1 LFAGWNEIHPERFG
15 PRADASEK
23 AIQIKAMAMIRSSI
37 ACCFI
42 TWTLTIA
49 AQAQGYP
56 PDGPNI
62 PSIAQSED
70 ASGASGQD
78 LPNPPPP
85 NAPDKESIWNLK
97 VEGFDDNQGR
107 PIYQPL
113 VVNQNGR
120 EILYLG
126 NLAGSIVNPLTKQV
140 EANGTSIVDVTDVHH
155 TKFLFHIPGPPGNVG
170 NAGAQMV
177 RVCSG
182 DVLPHGEKG
191 KWYLLRAYG
200 NVGPDEA
207 HQIWDVTDP
216 AQPVFITT
224 VVSGLSNTHKS
235 WWECDTGIA
244 YLVAG
249 SKADGWHQSGSAQHL
264 KIYDLSDPRQPKYIR
279 DFGLVGQ
286 QPDADVATAKSCTA
300 APGPNCY
307 EGNKNPP
314 SGVHGPVSMGPAVN
328 RVYMPYG
335 VAADGVIQILDRQK
349 LLAGCTVPTASAQCA
364 ERPTQAD
371 LLYPQVG
378 VIAMNSENGGHSAM
392 PVLNVPMPEQQA
404 HFADGTPQSKNLLIV
419 SSEDTANNCHGQQP
433 HEAWILDITDEAAP
447 WPMAT
452 LNVPPEP
459 GDFCERGARFG
470 AHAVTEAIY
479 PPYYG
484 KIIGVSW
491 FNGGTRLW
499 DIRDPRNPK
508 PIAYYIQALNE
519 NTTASCSTINGKS
532 TCQKGTS
539 NDYVEFDDRGY
550 IYAADR
556 AGSGVTILSLAG
568 DALKVVAPPTK
579 QTP

>member
-1 LFAGWNEIHPERFG
+1 
-15 PRADASEK
+15 
-23 AIQIKAMAMIRSSI
+23 MIRGLASI
-37 ACCFI
+37 P
-42 TWTLTIA
+42 LIA
-49 AQAQGYP
+49 FALATPAFAQAYP

-62 PSIAQSED
+62 PSIAISEEG
-70 ASGASGQD
+70 SHD
-78 LPNPPPP
+78 LNLQAPPPP
-85 NAPDKESIWNLK
+85 KGWDQESAWNIK
-97 VEGFDDNQGR
+97 VEGFNDNQGR

-113 VVNQNGR
+113 IVNQNGR

-126 NLAGSIVNPLTKQV
+126 NLAGNLLNPLTGKA
-140 EANGTSIVDVTDVHH
+140 EPNGTSIIDVTDVKHA
-155 TKFLFHIPGPPGNVG
+155 KYLFHIPGPPGDVG

-216 AQPVFITT
+216 AKPTLLTT
-224 VVSGLSNTHKS
+224 IVSGLSNTHKN

-249 SKADGWHQSGSAQHL
+249 SKSDGWHQSGSAQHL
-264 KIYDLSDPRQPKYIR
+264 KIYDLSDPKAPVYIR

-286 QPDADVATAKSCTA
+286 QPDADIATAKSCEA

-307 EGNKNPP
+307 EGIKNPP
-314 SGVHGPVSMGPAVN
+314 GGVHGPISMGTTVN
-328 RVYMPYG
+328 RIYLPYG
-335 VAADGVIQILDRQK
+335 VGENGVIQIVDRQK
-349 LLAGCTVPTASAQCA
+349 LLSGCTLPTASPNCAQS
-364 ERPTQAD
+364 PTQAE

-378 VIAMNSENGGHSAM
+378 FVTMNPDNGGHSAM
-392 PVLNVPMPEQQA
+392 PILGVPMWQEQ
-404 HFADGTPQSKNLLIV
+404 HNYADGSWQKKNLLII
-419 SSEDTANNCHGQQP
+419 SSESTANNCLGQAP
-433 HEAWILDITDEAAP
+433 HEAWILDITNDATP
-447 WPMAT
+447 WPIAT
-452 LNVPPEP
+452 LNVPQYP
-459 GDFCERGARFG
+459 GDFCRKGARFG

-491 FNGGTRLW
+491 FNAGARIW
-499 DIRDPRNPK
+499 DIRDPKNPK
-508 PIAYYIQALNE
+508 PIAYYIQAPNANTIASCATIDGVAHCQ
-519 NTTASCSTINGKS
+519 NTTM
-532 TCQKGTS
+532 

-556 AGSGVTILSLAG
+556 AGSGVTILSLTG
-568 DALKVVAPPTK
+568 DALKSFRPADPLLPAQK
-579 QTP
+579 H

>member
-1 LFAGWNEIHPERFG
+1 MFRHLGLSLLITLA
-15 PRADASEK
+15 AASH
-23 AIQIKAMAMIRSSI
+23 AMA
-37 ACCFI
+37 
-42 TWTLTIA
+42 
-49 AQAQGYP
+49 QAFP
-56 PDGPNI
+56 PDGPDI
-62 PSIAQSED
+62 PAVTNTED
-70 ASGASGQD
+70 ASGAYGQD
-78 LPNPPPP
+78 QQQPPPP
-85 NAPDKESIWNLK
+85 NAWDKESIWNMK
-97 VEGFDDNQGR
+97 VEGFNDNQGR

-113 VVNQNGR
+113 VVNQDGR

-126 NLAGSIVNPLTKQV
+126 NLAGDLINPLTGKV
-140 EANGTSIVDVTDVHH
+140 EPNGTSIIDVTDVSH
-155 TKFLFHIPGPPGNVG
+155 TKFLFHIPGPPGTVG

-182 DVLPHGEKG
+182 SVLPHGEKG

-216 AQPVFITT
+216 AAPKLLTT

-249 SKADGWHQSGSAQHL
+249 SKSDGWHQSGSLQHL
-264 KIYDLSDPRQPKYIR
+264 KIYDLSDPTKPVYIR

-286 QPDADVATAKSCTA
+286 QPDADIATAQPCA
-300 APGPNCY
+300 NAPGPNCY
-307 EGNKNPP
+307 EGSKNPP
-314 SGVHGPVSMGPAVN
+314 GGIHGPISMGQTVN

-335 VAADGVIQILDRQK
+335 VGTDGVIQIVDRQK
-349 LLAGCTVPTASAQCA
+349 LLVGCTIATASPHCA
-364 ERPTQAD
+364 TDPTQAD

-378 VIAMNSENGGHSAM
+378 FVAMNPENGGHSAM
-392 PVLNVPMPEQQA
+392 PVLGVPMPEQQA
-404 HFADGTPQSKNLLIV
+404 HYADGTPQRKNLLII
-419 SSEDTANNCHGQQP
+419 SSEQTANNCFGQQP
-433 HEAWILDITDEAAP
+433 REAWILDITNEATP

-452 LNVPPEP
+452 LNVPPFP
-459 GDFCERGARFG
+459 GDFCSKGARLG

-491 FNGGTRLW
+491 FNAGARLW
-499 DIRDPRNPK
+499 DIRDPKNPR
-508 PIAYYIQALNE
+508 PIAYYIQAPNA
-519 NTTASCSTINGKS
+519 NTIASCATVHGVS
-532 TCQKGTS
+532 TCQNAAM

-568 DALKVVAPPTK
+568 DALKVVARAQQNAPR
-579 QTP
+579 